1 MVDLMK
7 SMFLGIGLLWG
18 LGLETGA
25 EQIRVDEVTPE
36 LLHAIG
42 RNLKDSKD
50 VEIIGEGIDENGI
63 TSAYEGHTFCLRN
76 HFGGTVANACWKYTL
91 PLANGG
97 DTIISM
103 SENTLVF
110 SVGSIDDESKY
121 KININGDICGKVSF
135 TGSINGETVE
145 DTYNLSLDLK
155 PHISKVNIIS
165 KKESQLI
172 DYYDISFVVEYTGTN
187 MITVSIEE
195 EYSSKLR
202 TLSVYE
208 PFLAHVYIPSIT
220 SFHSAWIDI
229 EAENKY
235 GKDTYTVELPPFEG
249 NDGDV
254 TMSGRQISCDSPYY
268 TDVDVFDVNKNKFY
282 RMRDLEDL
290 QTFPAGLYIIRYY
303 QRGDC
308 IKTTKYLK
316 R

>member
-1 MVDLMK
+1 MADFMK
-7 SMFLGIGLLWG
+7 LMFLGIGMLWG
-18 LGLETGA
+18 FDLEIGA
-25 EQIRVDEVTPE
+25 EQIRVDEVAPE
-36 LLHAIG
+36 LLHATG
-42 RNLKDSKD
+42 RSLEESKD

-63 TSAYEGHTFCLRN
+63 TSAYEGHTFGLKN
-76 HFGGTVANACWKYTL
+76 YLGGTVANACWKYIL

-97 DTIISM
+97 DTIIST

-110 SVGSIDDESKY
+110 SIGSVNDESKY
-121 KININGDICGKVSF
+121 KININGDIYGKVSF
-135 TGSINGETVE
+135 TGSINGKTVE

-155 PHISKVNIIS
+155 PHINNVNIIF
-165 KKESQLI
+165 KKESHLI

-195 EYSSKLR
+195 EYGSKHR
-202 TLSVYE
+202 SLSVYE

-220 SFHSAWIDI
+220 SFYSAWIDI

-249 NDGDV
+249 NEGDI
-254 TMSGRQISCDSPYY
+254 TMSERHISCNPLYY

-303 QRGDC
+303 QGGDC